1 MMKKIFAIVFML
13 IFMLVPTAL
22 ASEPAIS
29 SDSQTFNPF
38 TGVDDLK
45 GHVHVDLGD
54 RVIDGDT
61 AQVYLYQLKVVAK
74 GNISL
79 TDKPTGIHFDCD
91 QVDVIGNEKTA
102 YVSGNMVFTQDDLR
116 ITADSGSFNWKTKN
130 AVFSGNVNVNGTPQQ
145 GDVTYNVR
153 DKKFL

>member
-1 MMKKIFAIVFML
+1 MKKILAILFML
-13 IFMLVPTAL
+13 IFMLVPSAF
-22 ASEPAIS
+22 AEQPAIS

-38 TGVDDLK
+38 TGVYDLK
-45 GHVHVDLGD
+45 GNVHVDLGD
-54 RVIDGDT
+54 RVIDGDE
-61 AQVYLYQLKVVAK
+61 AQVYLYQLRVTAQ

-79 TDKPTGIHFDCD
+79 TDKPSGIHFDCD
-91 QVDVIGNEKTA
+91 RVEVIGNERTA
-102 YVSGNMVFTQDDLR
+102 YVTGNMVFTQDDLR

-130 AVFSGNVNVNGTPQQ
+130 AVFKGNVAVNGAPQQ

>member
-1 MMKKIFAIVFML
+1 MKKILAILFML
-13 IFMLVPTAL
+13 VFMLVPTAF
-22 ASEPAIS
+22 AATPNIS

-38 TGVDDLK
+38 TGVYDLK
-45 GHVHVDLGD
+45 GNVHVDLGD
-54 RVIDGDT
+54 RVIDGAA
-61 AQVYLYQLKVVAK
+61 AQVYMYQLTVCAQ

-79 TDKPTGIHFDCD
+79 TDKPSGIHFDCD
-91 QVDVIGNEKTA
+91 SVEVKGNERTA
-102 YVSGNMVFTQDDLR
+102 YVKGNMAFTQDDLR

-130 AVFSGNVNVNGTPQQ
+130 AMFSGNVTVNGMPQP

>member
-1 MMKKIFAIVFML
+1 MKKILAVLFML
-13 IFMLVPTAL
+13 IFMLVPSAF
-22 ASEPAIS
+22 AEQPAIS

-38 TGVDDLK
+38 TGVYDLK
-45 GHVHVDLGD
+45 GNVHVDLGD
-54 RVIDGDT
+54 RVIDGDE
-61 AQVYLYQLKVVAK
+61 AQVYLYQLRVTAQ

-79 TDKPTGIHFDCD
+79 TDKPSGIHFDCD
-91 QVDVIGNEKTA
+91 RVEVIGNERTA
-102 YVSGNMVFTQDDLR
+102 YVTGNMVFTQDNLR

-130 AVFSGNVNVNGTPQQ
+130 AVFKGNVTVNGTPQQ

>member
-1 MMKKIFAIVFML
+1 MKKIIAVLFIML
-13 IFMLVPTAL
+13 FMLVPSAL

-38 TGVDDLK
+38 TGVYDLK
-45 GHVHVDLGD
+45 GNVHVDLGD

-61 AQVYLYQLKVVAK
+61 AKVYLYQLKVTAE
-74 GNISL
+74 GNITL

-91 QVDVIGNEKTA
+91 KVDVIGNEKTA
-102 YVSGNMVFTQDDLR
+102 YVSGSMIFTQDDLR

-130 AVFSGNVNVNGTPQQ
+130 AVFSGNVAVNGTPQQ

-153 DKKFL
+153 DKKFI

>member
-1 MMKKIFAIVFML
+1 MKKILAVLFML
-13 IFMLVPTAL
+13 IFMLVPSAF
-22 ASEPAIS
+22 AEQPAIS

-38 TGVDDLK
+38 TGVYDLK
-45 GHVHVDLGD
+45 GNVHVDLGD
-54 RVIDGDT
+54 RVIDGDE
-61 AQVYLYQLKVVAK
+61 AQVYLYQLRVTAQ

-79 TDKPTGIHFDCD
+79 TDKPSGIHFDCD
-91 QVDVIGNEKTA
+91 RVEVIGNERTA
-102 YVSGNMVFTQDDLR
+102 YVTGNMVFTQEDLR

-130 AVFSGNVNVNGTPQQ
+130 AVFKGNVAVNGVPQQ

>member
-1 MMKKIFAIVFML
+1 MKKIIAIVFML
-13 IFMLVPTAL
+13 IFILVPSAL
-22 ASEPAIS
+22 ASQPAIS
-29 SDSQTFNPF
+29 SNSQTFNPF
-38 TGVDDLK
+38 TGVYDLK

-61 AQVYLYQLKVVAK
+61 AQVYLYELKVTAQ

-79 TDKPTGIHFDCD
+79 TDKPSGIHFDCD
-91 QVDVIGNEKTA
+91 RVEVIGSERTA
-102 YVSGNMVFTQDDLR
+102 YVTGNMVFTQDDLR
-116 ITADSGSFNWKTKN
+116 ITADTGSFNWKTKN
-130 AVFSGNVNVNGTPQQ
+130 AVFSGSVNVNGAPQQ

>member
-1 MMKKIFAIVFML
+1 MKKILAVLFML
-13 IFMLVPTAL
+13 IFMLVPSAF
-22 ASEPAIS
+22 AEQPAIS

-38 TGVDDLK
+38 TGVYDLK
-45 GHVHVDLGD
+45 GNVHVDLGD
-54 RVIDGDT
+54 RVIDGDE
-61 AQVYLYQLKVVAK
+61 AQVYLYQLRVTAQ

-79 TDKPTGIHFDCD
+79 TDKPSGIHFDCD
-91 QVDVIGNEKTA
+91 RVEVIGNERTA
-102 YVSGNMVFTQDDLR
+102 YVTGNMVFTQDDLR

-130 AVFSGNVNVNGTPQQ
+130 AVFKGNVAVNGAPQQ

>member
-1 MMKKIFAIVFML
+1 MKKILAVLFML
-13 IFMLVPTAL
+13 IFMLVPSAF
-22 ASEPAIS
+22 AEQPAIS

-38 TGVDDLK
+38 TGVYDLK
-45 GHVHVDLGD
+45 GNVHVDLGD
-54 RVIDGDT
+54 RVIDGDE
-61 AQVYLYQLKVVAK
+61 AQVYLYQLRVTAQ

-79 TDKPTGIHFDCD
+79 TDKPSGIHFDCD
-91 QVDVIGNEKTA
+91 RVEVIGNERTA
-102 YVSGNMVFTQDDLR
+102 YVTGNMVFTQDDLR

-130 AVFSGNVNVNGTPQQ
+130 AVFKGNVAVNGKPQQ

>member
-1 MMKKIFAIVFML
+1 MKKILAVLFVL
-13 IFMLVPTAL
+13 IFMLVPSAF
-22 ASEPAIS
+22 AEQPAIS

-38 TGVDDLK
+38 TGVYDLK
-45 GHVHVDLGD
+45 GNVHVDLGD
-54 RVIDGDT
+54 RVIDGDE
-61 AQVYLYQLKVVAK
+61 AQVYLYQLRVTAQ

-79 TDKPTGIHFDCD
+79 TDKPSGIHFDCD
-91 QVDVIGNEKTA
+91 RVEVIGNERTA
-102 YVSGNMVFTQDDLR
+102 YVTGNMVFTQDDLR

-130 AVFSGNVNVNGTPQQ
+130 AVFKGNVAVNGTPQQ